1 MCMVKALSKY
11 YLISFLLSIL
21 NNREGLWLTGFA
33 TIITLILNFIRP
45 IVLKY
50 REKVL
55 NNRASQTYPMLQMCL
70 IYQLLQKIIV
80 PYIQLVTWIL
90 KHRYKNRHDS
100 IVQQLR
106 PIPWCFNLLLII
118 IWRIGIDPNRLK
130 VLFCLANSRV
140 SSKNRLRYLW

>member
-100 IVQQLR
+100 ILQQLR

-118 IWRIGIDPNRLK
+118 WRIGIDPSRLK